1 MSSLTAH
8 RAGLDAPNRPIDVA
22 PRAFAVRIPGDNNL
36 DAIHVSSSIS

>member
-8 RAGLDAPNRPIDVA
+8 CAGLDAPNQPIEVA
-22 PRAFAVRIPGDNNL
+22 PRAFTVRIPGGDNL